1 MMELIFGEH
10 GVELQ
15 HPEGNWQ
22 LKKGY
27 GFSPVEMTAA
37 AVTACGM
44 YVFEEILTNSKVTFR
59 FDKVE
64 TNYERSETKPAKP
77 ISKVIIDFYLE
88 VPAEQQEK
96 TLRISKMIN
105 KHCPVMQ
112 TLDPEVVIEERVHF
126 I

>member
-1 MMELIFGEH
+1 MELIFGEK

-22 LKKGY
+22 LKKGV

-37 AVTACGM
+37 SVAACGM
-44 YVFEEILTNSKVTFR
+44 YVFEDILKNSKVDFR

-77 ISKVIIDFYLE
+77 ISKVMIDFYLE
-88 VPAEQQEK
+88 VPQEQQERV
-96 TLRISKMIN
+96 LRISKMIN

-112 TLDPEVVIEERVHF
+112 TLDPEVVIEEQVHF
-126 I
+126 V